1 MTLTRHDWDMLLI
14 AQDAD
19 VRLEAIQQEGLLQA
33 TFPAL
38 QTLVGFGGQDSGH
51 KDLWA
56 HTKQVVIQ
64 TVPQVL
70 CRWAAL
76 FHDVGK
82 PQSFTRVD
90 GKIAFHHHEET
101 SARIFKRVARE
112 TALFQPGELDEI
124 TFVIRHLG
132 HVEAYESD
140 WTDSAIRRLT
150 RELGTH
156 LDSVFAVARA
166 DCTTARPEKRQRQ
179 LKRVHELRTRIDTLA
194 ALDAVP
200 PALPTGLGD
209 VLMQRLGMQPGPEF
223 GAVMRGL
230 KARVEAGELPR
241 NADFEVYLATLDK
254 QRGGL

>member
-1 MTLTRHDWDMLLI
+1 MSLTRHDWDQLLI

-19 VRLEAIQQEGLLQA
+19 VRLEAVQQEGILKA
-33 TFPAL
+33 MFPAL
-38 QTLVGFGGQDSGH
+38 QTLVGFGGEDQGH

-64 TVPQVL
+64 TVPQPL
-70 CRWAAL
+70 YRWMAL

-82 PQSFTRVD
+82 PVSFTRLQ
-90 GKIAFHHHEET
+90 GKVAFHHHENA
-101 SARIFKRVARE
+101 SASIFKRAARE
-112 TALFQPGELDEI
+112 SGLFQPAEVDEI
-124 TFVIRHLG
+124 VFVIRHLG

-140 WTDSAIRRLT
+140 WTDAAVRRLT
-150 RELGTH
+150 KELGTH
-156 LDSVFAVARA
+156 LDAVLAVARA

-209 VLMQRLGMQPGPEF
+209 VLMQRLGMRPGPEF
-223 GAVMRGL
+223 GAVMRML

-241 NADFEVYLATLDK
+241 NAEFEVYLSAVPPC
-254 QRGGL
+254 

>member
-1 MTLTRHDWDMLLI
+1 MTPLQRHDWDALLN

-19 VRLEAIQQEGLLQA
+19 ERLEDLQQDGTLQA

-38 QTLVGFGGQDSGH
+38 QKLVGFGGGDQGH

-64 TVPQVL
+64 TVPQAVY
-70 CRWAAL
+70 RWMAL

-82 PQSFTRVD
+82 PQSFTRVE
-90 GKIAFHHHEET
+90 GKIAFHHHEEA
-101 SARIFKRVARE
+101 SASIFKRVARE
-112 TALFQPGELDEI
+112 TGLFTPAETAEI

-132 HVEAYESD
+132 HVEAYESN
-140 WTDSAIRRLT
+140 WTDAAVRRLAK
-150 RELGTH
+150 ELGTH
-156 LDSVFAVARA
+156 LEAVIAVAEA
-166 DCTTARPEKRQRQ
+166 DCTTARPEKR
-179 LKRVHELRTRIDTLA
+179 LKQINRVHEIKTRMETIK

-223 GAVMRGL
+223 GAYMKAL

-241 NADFEVYLATLDK
+241 NAPIEIYLFALK
-254 QRGGL
+254 L

>member
-1 MTLTRHDWDMLLI
+1 MLLTRHDWDKLLI
-14 AQDAD
+14 SQDAD
-19 VRLEAIQQEGLLQA
+19 VRLEAVQQEGILQA

-38 QTLVGFGGQDSGH
+38 QKLVGFGGGDQGH

-70 CRWAAL
+70 YRWMAL

-82 PQSFTRVD
+82 PQSFNRVN
-90 GKIAFHHHEET
+90 GKIAFHHHEEA
-101 SARIFKRVARE
+101 SANIFKRVARE
-112 TALFQPGELDEI
+112 TGLFQPAEVDEI
-124 TFVIRHLG
+124 AFVIRHLG

-140 WTDSAIRRLT
+140 WTDSAVRRLT
-150 RELGTH
+150 RELGVH
-156 LDSVFAVARA
+156 LDAVFAVARA

-179 LKRVHELRTRIDTLA
+179 LKRTHEIRTRIDTLA

-200 PALPTGLGD
+200 PALPAGLGD
-209 VLMQRLGMQPGPEF
+209 VLMQRLGMRPGPEF
-223 GAVMRGL
+223 GVIMRGL

-241 NADFEVYLATLDK
+241 NADFEVYLATL
-254 QRGGL
+254 G